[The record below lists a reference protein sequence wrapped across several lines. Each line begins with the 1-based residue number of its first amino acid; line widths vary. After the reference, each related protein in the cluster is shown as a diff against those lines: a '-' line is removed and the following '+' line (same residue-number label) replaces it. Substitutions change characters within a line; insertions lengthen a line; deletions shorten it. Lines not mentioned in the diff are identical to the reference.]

1 MKKFLLFSFLV
12 LISCSSNNVE
22 KKFNFTN
29 DMTINEFKNKLQE
42 YAKNK
47 PYPDIKN

>member
-1 MKKFLLFSFLV
+1 MKKFLLLFYLI

-42 YAKNK
+42 YAKYK
-47 PYPDIKN
+47 PYPNITN